1 MFVVH
6 VFSCDKRKAHT
17 WVPEIKRKTTVAN
30 ICVMMVTNFISFSH
44 HYDPESG
51 AMTVLLFEMTR
62 GSGLLS
68 ASFKDTQLGRYSR

>member
-1 MFVVH
+1 
-6 VFSCDKRKAHT
+6 
-17 WVPEIKRKTTVAN
+17 
-30 ICVMMVTNFISFSH
+30 MMVTNFISFSH